1 MLFLSKKCTTIILDD
16 RKNERKILD
25 VSFISDDESID
36 MIITKHEQLNPTS
49 KEQDPRFVNLT
60 VPIQQEVSESLECV
74 LIPEI
79 REKMNL
85 RDKKLEK
92 QFLKKNMTKLNND
105 IRENFTAKKSAVTLL
120 QYCFDDSVEDYIF
133 I

>member
-60 VPIQQEVSESLECV
+60 APIQQEVNESLECL
-74 LIPEI
+74 LIAEM

-85 RDKKLEK
+85 RDKKLEQ
-92 QFLKKNMTKLNND
+92 QFLKKTKKL
-105 IRENFTAKKSAVTLL
+105 EKTSL
-120 QYCFDDSVEDYIF
+120 QRSLQFSKVVLMIQ
-133 I
+133 

>member
-1 MLFLSKKCTTIILDD
+1 M
-16 RKNERKILD
+16 
-25 VSFISDDESID
+25 
-36 MIITKHEQLNPTS
+36 
-49 KEQDPRFVNLT
+49 
-60 VPIQQEVSESLECV
+60 
-74 LIPEI
+74 IPEI

-105 IRENFTAKKSAVTLL
+105 IRENFAAKKSAVTLL
-120 QYCFDDSVEDYIF
+120 QYCFGDSVEDYRF